1 MRPAVRH
8 QAARLRQQQHQLEWR
23 ARDCGAASRQGQ
35 PDAAHPAQGAHG
47 AGEVRSRFQ
56 DEPRVARGHVQRCGE
71 LRAHRT
77 AVAAQTV
84 EIMGQWFLPMGVDL
98 RIRRLP
104 LFFRNSEK
112 HEFTWKTI

>member
-71 LRAHRT
+71 LRAHRA

-84 EIMGQWFLPMGVDL
+84 EDNGAMVPPYGSRFADQAAAP
-98 RIRRLP
+98 
-104 LFFRNSEK
+104 FF
-112 HEFTWKTI
+112 

>member
-23 ARDCGAASRQGQ
+23 ARDCGAASGQGESN
-35 PDAAHPAQGAHG
+35 AAHPAQGAHS

-56 DEPRVARGHVQRCGE
+56 GKPRVARGHLQGRGE
-71 LRAHRT
+71 LHADWP

-84 EIMGQWFLPMGVDL
+84 ETTGQWFLPMGVDL

-104 LFFRNSEK
+104 FF
-112 HEFTWKTI
+112 